1 MRNQVSQD
9 LIEKPVKGRRGPATV
24 SGSDAAGMSLGMEK
38 HPTGRRSGAEIWS
51 QENCLID
58 NHR

>member
-24 SGSDAAGMSLGMEK
+24 SGSNAAGMSLGMEK
-38 HPTGRRSGAEIWS
+38 HLTGRRSGAEIWS